1 VKTYTHTVQQPGPR
15 WKRIVRIAVSAVLLV
30 VLLVRVDWA
39 TVLAHLREL
48 QPAVIA
54 LVIFLFAAQLAL
66 SAWKWQWALRI
77 HELRFD
83 YGFLSRV
90 LVIGFFLNNFLPTS
104 IGGDAYRVYRTL
116 PPMPPRSSAVSAV
129 LLERVIGL
137 CALLALGFIAALT
150 LYSANS
156 LARIYVAVGGCGIA
170 VAIVLA
176 ALLFVQPFKGSA
188 PRFLQSRWLAP
199 VMQNLRSIA
208 QARAAWVP
216 LIALS
221 LLFQAQAIYIV
232 YLLFGSLDA
241 HVTLAQA
248 ALIAAAA
255 GLAVIVPLSI
265 NGIGIVEATIAGAG
279 VAVGVSYEAGLLVAL
294 LMRVL
299 ILPLTLLAGL
309 LYAFE
314 PRQPIVLSDPQ
325 PKHVRSPG

>member
-1 VKTYTHTVQQPGPR
+1 MKTSIHTVQLPARPKGAS
-15 WKRIVRIAVSAVLLV
+15 WKRILRIAVSAVLLA
-30 VLLVRVDWA
+30 VLLARMDWS

-90 LVIGFFLNNFLPTS
+90 LFIGFFLNNFLPTS

-116 PPMPPRSSAVSAV
+116 PPTPPKSAAVSAV
-129 LLERVIGL
+129 LLERIVGL
-137 CALLALGFIAALT
+137 SALLALGFFGALT
-150 LYSANS
+150 LYSSNS
-156 LARIYVAVGGCGIA
+156 LARVYVTFGICGIV
-170 VAIVLA
+170 VALIAA
-176 ALLFVQPFKGSA
+176 ALLHFL
-188 PRFLQSRWLAP
+188 PRKEGPRWLAP
-199 VMQNLRSIA
+199 VMQNLRSISK
-208 QARAAWVP
+208 ARGEWLP
-216 LIALS
+216 LVALS
-221 LLFQAQAIYIV
+221 VLFQAQAIYIV

-241 HVTLAQA
+241 HVTYAQA

-279 VAVGVSYEAGLLVAL
+279 LAIGVSYEAGLLVAL

-309 LYAFE
+309 FYAFE
-314 PRQPIVLSDPQ
+314 PRREGAFSLP
-325 PKHVRSPG
+325 